1 MLPMLP
7 PNTLTPDI
15 AALRSALSGG
25 VMAAGDPPAAKGTDF
40 AEVLSASLAPQADLQ
55 GVESVPSPLAAP
67 APVPVVPDPTG
78 TAEVGVAAPI
88 ASPKASPVPAVALR
102 GGTVLP
108 PVLPLAAPVG
118 EKLPLG
124 SDDTAPAA
132 ALPERSVDRALD
144 PDVPSDPARAVAPVR
159 TGPFSARPS
168 APVDASAAPETG
180 GQTDQPAAV
189 PAGAQAIPLLPPS
202 LPPPTGMAAPAPA
215 DIPVSAPTASAALSP
230 VLTPAPATTAI
241 AAAPGPGAP
250 VIGSG
255 DAAPVIAL
263 APVAAPAT
271 APLLAEIIAAVP
283 GPLMPAAPSIIAAA
297 AGKSR
302 ASADPLPDP
311 AVSSAPAPTPSP
323 ALASPSSAAAP
334 VPVFASSPAMV
345 SEAGAAQGAA
355 TQPGTGAVDFDSAVE
370 QLATYREAA
379 RSARPELT
387 LRHGEFGAV
396 HVRLEASA
404 SAGDWRAILSS
415 RDPAFV
421 PAVQTALA
429 ASSTGEGTAQQG
441 SHYGSRNADPG
452 AGGAGGQGSG
462 QSPYGSS
469 PGSGQGSSQPYS
481 GQGSGQ
487 PRRAE
492 PTHGEAASDDSTATG
507 TAPGGLFA

>member
-1 MLPMLP
+1 METLPVLPMLP

-15 AALRSALSGG
+15 TALRSVLPAGAST
-25 VMAAGDPPAAKGTDF
+25 AGDPPVAKGTDF
-40 AEVLSASLAPQADLQ
+40 AEVLSASLTPQADLQ
-55 GVESVPSPLAAP
+55 GMPAALTAP
-67 APVPVVPDPTG
+67 ALVPVVPDQTG

-88 ASPKASPVPAVALR
+88 ALPKASPLPAVALR

-132 ALPERSVDRALD
+132 ALPARSLDRAPD
-144 PDVPSDPARAVAPVR
+144 PATPSDPVRAVAPVR
-159 TGPFSARPS
+159 TGPASARPGARASDQADAIAS
-168 APVDASAAPETG
+168 APVDASAASEMSM
-180 GQTDQPAAV
+180 QTDQAAAV
-189 PAGAQAIPLLPPS
+189 PAGAQATPS
-202 LPPPTGMAAPAPA
+202 LSPSLTL
-215 DIPVSAPTASAALSP
+215 PTASTELSPALTPIAALAP
-230 VLTPAPATTAI
+230 VPAATAPAAV
-241 AAAPGPGAP
+241 PGPAVP

-255 DAAPVIAL
+255 VAAPVIAP
-263 APVAAPAT
+263 APVADPAT
-271 APLLAEIIAAVP
+271 AAPFIAAPFIAKVLAEMTGGAPAPLLPVAPSVIAA
-283 GPLMPAAPSIIAAA
+283 G

-302 ASADPLPDP
+302 APGDPLPDP
-311 AVSSAPAPTPSP
+311 PVSSAPAPAPSP

-355 TQPGTGAVDFDSAVE
+355 TQPGTGAVDFDSAAE

-441 SHYGSRNADPG
+441 SHYGSRNADPRPSQLTVRRLQTTPLPSAQRP
-452 AGGAGGQGSG
+452 AGC
-462 QSPYGSS
+462 SPDGIRLC
-469 PGSGQGSSQPYS
+469 G
-481 GQGSGQ
+481 
-487 PRRAE
+487 R
-492 PTHGEAASDDSTATG
+492 
-507 TAPGGLFA
+507 